1 MDTIQKNNEKMTMNS
16 RKIKLFTIGYSDNAS
31 TSYILDYLI
40 SHGVVIDGVIFCKSQ
55 LRRSWK
61 RLIKKIKMRG
71 FAPALKRIYEN
82 LLVRRKEISQIYH
95 RHIDKVF
102 FVDKINSEEVRDIL
116 ISNEVELLIL
126 TSTPIIRSIIL
137 DIDGLTIIN
146 AHTGWLPKYRGLDA
160 NLKALRDGY
169 RPSVSVHK
177 VTKEIDGGKLYIRDN
192 FNIDYNGDILK
203 QMDEKELQ
211 LSGKLLVEVVNL
223 MSRNVLKP
231 IAQSEPLGK
240 YEPPLSK
247 NERNKII
254 QDLKR
259 KL

>member
-1 MDTIQKNNEKMTMNS
+1 MTMNS

-40 SHGVVIDGVIFCKSQ
+40 SYGVVIDGVIFYKSQ

-71 FAPALKRIYEN
+71 FVPALKRIYEN
-82 LLVRRKEISQIYH
+82 LLVGRKKISHIYH

-160 NLKALRDGY
+160 NLKALRDGH
-169 RPSVSVHK
+169 RPRVSVHK
-177 VTKEIDGGKLYIRDN
+177 VTKEIDGGEVYLREN

-231 IAQSEPLGK
+231 IAQSEPRGK
-240 YEPPLSK
+240 YEPPLTK
-247 NERNKII
+247 REINKII
-254 QDLKR
+254 QNLKR
-259 KL
+259 TI

>member
-1 MDTIQKNNEKMTMNS
+1 MGR
-16 RKIKLFTIGYSDNAS
+16 RKIKLFTIGYSDNIS
-31 TSYILDYLI
+31 TSYILNYLI

-61 RLIKKIKMRG
+61 RLTKKIKMRG

-82 LLVRRKEISQIYH
+82 LLVRRKEISQICH

-160 NLKALRDGY
+160 NLKALRDGH

-177 VTKEIDGGKLYIRDN
+177 VTKEIDGGKVYIRDN

-211 LSGKLLVEVVNL
+211 LSGKLFVEVVNL

-240 YEPPLSK
+240 YEPPLTK
-247 NERNKII
+247 KERNKII

-259 KL
+259 TL

>member
-1 MDTIQKNNEKMTMNS
+1 MGR
-16 RKIKLFTIGYSDNAS
+16 RKIKLFTIGYSDNVS

-71 FAPALKRIYEN
+71 FVPALKRIYEN

-126 TSTPIIRSIIL
+126 TSTPFIRSIIL

-169 RPSVSVHK
+169 RPGISVHK
-177 VTKEIDGGKLYIRDN
+177 VTKEIDGGKVYIRDN

-211 LSGKLLVEVVNL
+211 LSGKLFVEVVNL

-240 YEPPLSK
+240 YEPPLTK
-247 NERNKII
+247 KERNKII

-259 KL
+259 TL